1 MKELIL
7 IETSQSQQVK
17 KLLEQA
23 HISYKVYQE
32 PNQKENLF
40 ANYNQAVQDQLRE
53 QEAKELENAEEED
66 IVNEEW

>member
-66 IVNEEW
+66 IVNEE

>member
-1 MKELIL
+1 MKELII

-32 PNQKENLF
+32 SKQSLF
-40 ANYNQAVQDQLRE
+40 AHYHQALKDFV
-53 QEAKELENAEEED
+53 
-66 IVNEEW
+66 